1 MSLALSTSW
10 NVFRAKSASDML
22 FEIQELGF
30 NEIELSF
37 SLTAGMCAGV
47 KKSIKATGIKV
58 RSLHNY
64 CPIPE
69 GLTVEEA
76 LPDCFSMSSL
86 DEDERERAVK
96 FTLKTIETAADFQ
109 ARAVVLHCG
118 RVEIPDKTRDLIRLY
133 EGARKDSPEFKELR
147 ELIIRER
154 KDSLGRH
161 LDQTL
166 KSLDTLNAA
175 AKKEGIR
182 LGVETR
188 YYFREI
194 PSLQEIGLIL
204 KEFNG
209 SQIGYWHD
217 AGHAEVMERLGFYNH
232 QEILELYKDSM
243 LGIHLH
249 DLTGCHDHKAPGQGD
264 LDFTKIKP
272 YLNKNCL
279 KVMEAHQPASAEDIK
294 KGKALLGRVFDGLI

>member
-1 MSLALSTSW
+1 MSLALSSSW
-10 NVFRAKSASDML
+10 NAFRAKSASEML
-22 FEIQELGF
+22 FEIQKLGF
-30 NEIELSF
+30 KEIELSF
-37 SLTAGMCAGV
+37 NLTAEMCAGV
-47 KKSIKATGIKV
+47 KKAIEASGLKV

-76 LPDCFSMSSL
+76 LPDCYSMSSL
-86 DEDERERAVK
+86 DEDERGRALK

-109 ARAVVLHCG
+109 AQAVVLHCG
-118 RVEIPDKTRDLIRLY
+118 RVEIADKTRNLIRLY
-133 EGARKDSPEFKELR
+133 EGGHKDSLEFKELR

-154 KDSLGRH
+154 KESLGRH

-175 AKKEGIR
+175 AKEKGIR

-204 KEFNG
+204 NEFKG

-232 QEILELYKDSM
+232 LEILELYKDSM
-243 LGIHLH
+243 IGIHLH
-249 DLTGCHDHKAPGQGD
+249 DLTGCLDHKAPGQGD
-264 LDFTKIKP
+264 LNFTKIKP

-279 KVMEAHQPASAEDIK
+279 KVMEAHQPAGAEDIK
-294 KGKALLGRVFDGLI
+294 KGKALLEKVFDGLI

>member
-10 NVFRAKSASDML
+10 NAFRAKSASDML
-22 FEIQELGF
+22 FEIQGLGF

-37 SLTAGMCAGV
+37 SLTAEMCAGV
-47 KKSIKATGIKV
+47 KKSIKASGLKV

-69 GLTVEEA
+69 GLTIEEA

-86 DEDERERAVK
+86 DENERGSAVK
-96 FTLKTIETAADFQ
+96 HTLKTIETAADFQ
-109 ARAVVLHCG
+109 AQAVVLHCG
-118 RVEIPDKTRDLIRLY
+118 RVEIADKTRDLIRLY
-133 EGARKDSPEFKELR
+133 EGGRNDFPEFKELR

-154 KDSLGRH
+154 KTSLGRH

-175 AKKEGIR
+175 AKKRGVL

-194 PSLQEIGLIL
+194 PSLQEICLIL
-204 KEFNG
+204 KEFKG

-217 AGHAEVMERLGFYNH
+217 AGHAEVMERLGFYRH
-232 QEILELYKDSM
+232 LEILELYKDSM

-272 YLNKNCL
+272 YLSRDCL
-279 KVMEAHQPASAEDIK
+279 KIMEAHHPAATEDIK
-294 KGKALLGRVFDGLI
+294 NGKVLLERVFDGLI